1 MDPGDSDQEDPLY
14 LDLVRGPDI
23 IHIDTHTHRVYP
35 LEGIGYVETTN
46 LKEQA
51 LQHTTMVA
59 EPVLRIIMSTLRIR
73 YQFNTEDNSFM
84 LLTPVTDAIRAIQ
97 LLAQHHKR
105 GTKYKKFG
113 DISGFCLLSWVGGTT
128 HTPYSQING
137 KTYVPLEFLRNK
149 GLKSFE
155 AIPPILISSWD
166 KANILIETVKI
177 IEDYED
183 RYGFSSL
190 AHVASLDTIQRMT
203 ATIIHFSEMK
213 VHINQD
219 YLKRVL
225 QVKKNPAET
234 YYSQLLHRLN

>member
-14 LDLVRGPDI
+14 LDLARGPDI

-105 GTKYKKFG
+105 GTKYKK
-113 DISGFCLLSWVGGTT
+113 IWRHLRLLPVILGGWY
-128 HTPYSQING
+128 HPH
-137 KTYVPLEFLRNK
+137 PLLANK
-149 GLKSFE
+149 WEDLC
-155 AIPPILISSWD
+155 AIRI
-166 KANILIETVKI
+166 
-177 IEDYED
+177 
-183 RYGFSSL
+183 F
-190 AHVASLDTIQRMT
+190 
-203 ATIIHFSEMK
+203 
-213 VHINQD
+213 
-219 YLKRVL
+219 
-225 QVKKNPAET
+225 KK
-234 YYSQLLHRLN
+234 